1 MASEKLRELGSRIS
15 MMSLRE
21 RMFIFAAAAVVIL
34 ALVQTLLIDPAQLR
48 KQQANDRAQIADE
61 ALAQIEQQRQLLGHD
76 PGHDPDRTARDAL
89 AAQEARLAELNA
101 ELETL
106 ERSLIPPE
114 RMNQVLKN
122 VVRGQGGIRVAGF
135 KTLSPQPVAL
145 PDAAEGAPPG
155 FYRHGFEITVSGR
168 YSELVAYLERLE
180 ALPWRLN
187 WTEATLD
194 AAARP
199 VLTLTLTVHT
209 LSLEEAWL
217 RV

>member
-1 MASEKLRELGSRIS
+1 MASEKLREIGGRIS

-21 RMFIFAAAAVVIL
+21 RLFIFVAAGVAAL

-48 KQQANDRAQIADE
+48 KRQAHERLQMADE
-61 ALAQIEQQRQLLGHD
+61 AMLLIGQQRQQLGG

-89 AAQEARLAELNA
+89 AKQEARLAELNA
-101 ELETL
+101 ELETRT
-106 ERSLIPPE
+106 RSLVPPE
-114 RMNQVLKN
+114 RMNQVLKD
-122 VVRGQGGIRVAGF
+122 VVRGRGGIRVIGF

-145 PDAAEGAPPG
+145 PGAAEGAPPG

-168 YSELVAYLERLE
+168 YADLVDYLERLE

-187 WTEATLD
+187 WLEATLD
-194 AAARP
+194 ATNRP
-199 VLTLTLTVHT
+199 VLSLTLTVHT

>member
-1 MASEKLRELGSRIS
+1 MASEKLREIGARIG

-21 RMFIFAAAAVVIL
+21 RVFIFAAAVVVVL
-34 ALVQTLLIDPAQLR
+34 ALVQTLLIDAGQLR
-48 KQQANDRAQIADE
+48 KQHAKERVQIAVE
-61 ALAQIEQQRQLLGHD
+61 ALAQIEQQRQLPGHQ
-76 PGHDPDRTARDAL
+76 PGHDPDQAARDAL
-89 AAQEARLAELNA
+89 AGQEARLAELSA

-122 VVRGQGGIRVAGF
+122 VVKGQGGIRVVGF

-145 PDAAEGAPPG
+145 PDAVEGAPPG

-187 WTEATLD
+187 WVEATLD
-194 AAARP
+194 AADRP

-209 LSLEEAWL
+209 LSLEETWL